1 MMRVHVLNA
10 HPGIAVAAP
19 PIQRIVKGVF
29 RGEGI
34 GSALC
39 NVVFIGDAR
48 MRSLNGTYLSHP
60 YTTDVLS
67 FPLGDEE
74 GSLEGEIYVNV
85 DQAGRQA
92 STYGVSRGNELRRLV
107 IHGALHLTGYLDGTP
122 SERRRM
128 TRLEDAYLERAASQG
143 VRARR
148 NLRRRRTVSD
158 GRNNR
163 KQV

>member
-1 MMRVHVLNA
+1 MMRIHVLNA
-10 HPGIAVAAP
+10 HSRVTVAAP
-19 PIQRIVKGVF
+19 PIQRIVIRVF
-29 RGEGI
+29 RGEGV

-48 MRSLNGTYLSHP
+48 MRSLNTAYLSHP
-60 YTTDVLS
+60 YATDVLS

-92 STYGVSRGNELRRLV
+92 STYGVSRTTELRRLV
-107 IHGALHLTGYLDGTP
+107 IHGALHLTGYLDGTRA
-122 SERRRM
+122 ERRRM
-128 TRLEDAYLERAASQG
+128 TRLEDAYLEGAASQR
-143 VRARR
+143 VRAHR

-158 GRNNR
+158 GRNN
-163 KQV
+163 